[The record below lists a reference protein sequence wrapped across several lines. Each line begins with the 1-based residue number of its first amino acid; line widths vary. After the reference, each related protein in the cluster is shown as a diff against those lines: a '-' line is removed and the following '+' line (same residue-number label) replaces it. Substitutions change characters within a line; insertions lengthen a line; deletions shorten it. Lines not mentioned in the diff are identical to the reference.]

1 MYKNDSVCNIWLEVG
16 FLLPMLSESKQLKVL
31 TQLKEYGSKYVGTLS
46 LHIMLAKCMQN
57 GMEA

>member
-1 MYKNDSVCNIWLEVG
+1 MYKNDFVCNIWLEVG
-16 FLLPMLSESKQLKVL
+16 FLLPKLSECKQLQVL
-31 TQLKEYGSKYVGTLS
+31 PQLKNYGGKYDGTLS